1 VFITRTY
8 VKELNSFY
16 TTSFSILKNKEQRTY
31 EVLFKEINKKKKKK
45 KKKKKIKNKKKKKK
59 KKKKKPKRIIILL
72 SH

>member
-45 KKKKKIKNKKKKKK
+45 KKQKKKKNYYQIKK
-59 KKKKKPKRIIILL
+59 IYIII
-72 SH
+72 